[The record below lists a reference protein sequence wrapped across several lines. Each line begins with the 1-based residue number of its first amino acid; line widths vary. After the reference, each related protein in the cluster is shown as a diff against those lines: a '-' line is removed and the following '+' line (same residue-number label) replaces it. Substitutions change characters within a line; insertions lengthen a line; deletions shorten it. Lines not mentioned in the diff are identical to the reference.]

1 MNLLSDSLV
10 TITHVNLPI
19 GGGSMAYR
27 RNSMLKGCSLSTFRC
42 YEILNS
48 HEDISSNDHDQP
60 LSSFAVETSI
70 GTFAAP

>member
-27 RNSMLKGCSLSTFRC
+27 RNSVLKGCALSTFRC
-42 YEILNS
+42 YEIFDS
-48 HEDISSNDHDQP
+48 HEDIRSSDHDQP
-60 LSSFAVETSI
+60 PSSFAVETST